1 MLHCRVTPSSVCRLS
16 VFLVGIS
23 TGPTISPLCALSQAV
38 PDFHL
43 AAECENRWQSL
54 GSANRKRGRGA
65 RPFVAQAEQ
74 LCQDK
79 FRVFAFR
86 LRQHFLLLS
95 GSSNQQQDIQYWSRL
110 QPDVLR
116 PDSFFNRM
124 SLRCCIAASRP
135 LSAHAC
141 SLRAIKSGA

>member
-1 MLHCRVTPSSVCRLS
+1 MFETWLGVITEQWREGGYVID
-16 VFLVGIS
+16 FKVGQS
-23 TGPTISPLCALSQAV
+23 FGEPVAV
-38 PDFHL
+38 
-43 AAECENRWQSL
+43 
-54 GSANRKRGRGA
+54 GA

-74 LCQDK
+74 LYQDK

-110 QPDVLR
+110 QPHVLR

>member
-1 MLHCRVTPSSVCRLS
+1 MFETWLGVITEQWREGGYVIDFKVGQSFGEPQEEKGRDVAPISVKRSCHSRAEEY
-16 VFLVGIS
+16 V
-23 TGPTISPLCALSQAV
+23 AV
-38 PDFHL
+38 
-43 AAECENRWQSL
+43 
-54 GSANRKRGRGA
+54 GA

-74 LCQDK
+74 LYQDK

-110 QPDVLR
+110 QPHVLR